1 MIVGEYTQIEE
12 VTKMNEEIIEILTD
26 KWHTDCLIYN
36 IPVTPSDIKDFIEDL
51 METKVSKEEYYNGKS

>member
-1 MIVGEYTQIEE
+1 
-12 VTKMNEEIIEILTD
+12 MNEEIIEILTD